1 MENAYSNKCLLDV
14 FNIKN
19 EKEWYHIRINSCLP
33 ACFLKNSVFS
43 GIMLVGNDITD
54 NGDDDECFIFFSSY
68 KALYI
73 HRDNLI
79 PYEINEKQFTEFD
92 KPEEL
97 HIKDITI
104 LGIFRS
110 TIVLLHNLV
119 SEDSTFSYVVSY
131 NERLQLTF
139 FKKTDLTVSLNDNL
153 LSHPLSNLA
162 ELGKIFLV
170 ASGNSILVID
180 FRTLQVSQILECSLP
195 FLPTG
200 SFKMSKYDKM
210 LNVVHHDG
218 HVDQQ
223 RWYLKYA
230 LCNGRTLQE
239 LALEFIAETF
249 SIKRIQ
255 SSNLPQSLLREII
268 ARKTGRKTTHFC
280 SNRNNKNSDCHGL
293 HFSALIN
300 S

>member
-1 MENAYSNKCLLDV
+1 M
-14 FNIKN
+14 KN
-19 EKEWYHIRINSCLP
+19 
-33 ACFLKNSVFS
+33 
-43 GIMLVGNDITD
+43 
-54 NGDDDECFIFFSSY
+54 
-68 KALYI
+68 
-73 HRDNLI
+73 NL
-79 PYEINEKQFTEFD
+79 EFD
-92 KPEEL
+92 KPEEF

-139 FKKTDLTVSLNDNL
+139 FKKIDLTVSLNDNL
-153 LSHPLSNLA
+153 LSHPSSNLA

-170 ASGNSILVID
+170 TSGNSILVID

-200 SFKMSKYDKM
+200 SFKMSKYKM

-249 SIKRIQ
+249 SIKMIQ
-255 SSNLPQSLLREII
+255 SSNLPQSLL
-268 ARKTGRKTTHFC
+268 
-280 SNRNNKNSDCHGL
+280 
-293 HFSALIN
+293 
-300 S
+300 

>member
-54 NGDDDECFIFFSSY
+54 NGDDDECSIFFSSY

-139 FKKTDLTVSLNDNL
+139 FKKN
-153 LSHPLSNLA
+153 
-162 ELGKIFLV
+162 
-170 ASGNSILVID
+170 
-180 FRTLQVSQILECSLP
+180 
-195 FLPTG
+195 
-200 SFKMSKYDKM
+200 
-210 LNVVHHDG
+210 
-218 HVDQQ
+218 
-223 RWYLKYA
+223 
-230 LCNGRTLQE
+230 
-239 LALEFIAETF
+239 
-249 SIKRIQ
+249 
-255 SSNLPQSLLREII
+255 
-268 ARKTGRKTTHFC
+268 
-280 SNRNNKNSDCHGL
+280 
-293 HFSALIN
+293 
-300 S
+300 